1 MRNKTKVV
9 SIFIFLSVLVM
20 LASFGGQKAEWKG
33 KIETEN
39 GVRVIQNPEEPL
51 YGEIKFELEED
62 LSIGR
67 DDDKNYLF
75 YMVRGIALDSQQN
88 IYVTDWGHFRIQK
101 FDKNGNYLQTIGRHG
116 QEPGEFQGT
125 MQLRIND
132 LTGNIYIRDGL
143 REIEKFDKN
152 GNYIE
157 KIKLAK
163 DIDDFDFDGRGNFF
177 AIQLTISDDE
187 LSKTL
192 CKINL
197 KGEII
202 KNYLRL
208 PWPIHYWREGEVRGA
223 GYEPEAYCLFM
234 SKLDNE
240 AFVYGYSKDYEYNII
255 DMDGRVLY
263 RIKKEESPKKFSA
276 REKMIYKRQ
285 HSDLPEHKPFFYSII
300 TDSKGRIYVQK
311 NRTKGKEFRVNR
323 EVDVFSKDGYYL
335 YKSTIPRGTYII
347 KDEYLYAYVMNEGSG
362 EELVKRFRI
371 ENWSSL
377 EETR

>member
-1 MRNKTKVV
+1 MKSKNKLI
-9 SIFIFLSVLVM
+9 SIILFFSTFIM
-20 LASFGGQKAEWKG
+20 TISFGGQKAEWKG
-33 KIETEN
+33 KIENEN

-67 DDDKNYLF
+67 DDDKNYSF

-116 QEPGEFQGT
+116 QEHGEFEGV
-125 MQLRIND
+125 MQLRIDD
-132 LTGNIYIRDGL
+132 LNGDIYIRDGL

-152 GNYIE
+152 GNHIE

-177 AIQLTISDDE
+177 ANQYTISDEE
-187 LSKTL
+187 LSRTL
-192 CKINL
+192 CKINS

-202 KNYLRL
+202 KNYLKF
-208 PWPIHYWREGEVRGA
+208 PWPIPYWKEGEARGMS
-223 GYEPEAYCLFM
+223 YEPEVFCMFV
-234 SKLDNE
+234 SKLDKD
-240 AFVYGYSKDYEYNII
+240 AFVYGYSKDYELNII

-263 RIKKEESPKKFSA
+263 KIRKEESPRTFSA
-276 REKMIYKRQ
+276 KEKMIFKKQ
-285 HSDLPEHKPFFYSII
+285 HSVPPEYKPFFYSII
-300 TDSKGRIYVQK
+300 TDSQSRIYVQK
-311 NRTKGKEFRVNR
+311 NCTIRKEFRVNR
-323 EVDVFSKDGYYL
+323 EVDVFSKEGYCL

-347 KDEYLYAYVMNEGSG
+347 KDGYLYAYVMNETSG

-371 ENWSSL
+371 ENWSSFK
-377 EETR
+377 ETR